1 MGVHTL
7 IDRKNNQAA
16 MFCSTSD
23 WAFGPVFSD
32 SDTHDAADRV
42 DSFLRFLKIDP
53 RILDETELEQKYGE
67 WRAQEDKQW
76 ELEALME
83 AAKNDDTMQRTARW
97 R

>member
-16 MFCSTSD
+16 MFCSTTD

-32 SDTHDAADRV
+32 TETHDAAERV
-42 DSFLRFLKIDP
+42 DSFLRFLKVDP
-53 RILDETELEQKYGE
+53 RTLDEPELEKKYGE

-76 ELEALME
+76 FNELMD